1 MASSG
6 KRPFWAHQG
15 AEYLIGIVFV
25 AQGLQSTTPMVPTL
39 LGGAVVLNTAC
50 AKGPLAAFQVFGR
63 RVHRAL
69 DAVLILAVT
78 VGAVQQ
84 AVSIDAGTR
93 LIMGLLAFALAF
105 IWILSD
111 FTEKV
116 KVPRA
121 ARVAAPT
128 STAGATQQIPGARA
142 TRPAQAAQTSATDG
156 GVAASVGRTAGR
168 LVGSGM
174 NAYRKRKQ

>member
-69 DAVLILAVT
+69 DAVLILAVA

-84 AVSIDAGTR
+84 VVSIDAGTR

-116 KVPRA
+116 NVPRT
-121 ARVAAPT
+121 ARITTAK
-128 STAGATQQIPGARA
+128 STGGDQQATGVRTP
-142 TRPAQAAQTSATDG
+142 RPLQAASKPAADDG
-156 GVAASVGRTAGR
+156 LAAWAGRTAGR

-174 NAYRKRKQ
+174 NAYRKRK